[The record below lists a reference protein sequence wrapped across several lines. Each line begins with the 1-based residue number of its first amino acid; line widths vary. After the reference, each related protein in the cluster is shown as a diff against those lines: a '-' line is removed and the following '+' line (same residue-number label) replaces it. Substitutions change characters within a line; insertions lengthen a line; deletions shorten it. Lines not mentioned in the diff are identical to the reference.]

1 MITIHRTLT
10 VSENTASLNE
20 PLYMFRGDGDISI
33 ILDLIQTIKNMKPGK
48 VSSTNVITDG
58 LIYSTVCIY
67 KPSGELAFVA
77 KGEIVENQ
85 MQVTQLKDVMD
96 EVIEIGEHKLQ
107 IHLFDEDENRLT
119 LPEVGQIYIAEPLC
133 KNSHIE
139 PINTTAIVGSSTVGT
154 CVVADDPAILA
165 DGYLTYDWQTGE
177 YITSAKLNNMI
188 MGIDEALSG
197 IKIVFSDYA
206 KTTDIPTKTSELTN
220 DSNFLT
226 SIPSEYVTET
236 ELNAK
241 GYLTEHQS
249 LEDYAKT
256 TDIPTKTSELTNDSN
271 FLTSIPSEYVTE
283 TELINKIG
291 QLEAR
296 IQALEAEYDSLIPIV
311 GTVNEDNAIT
321 IFDTLQSGIYAL
333 RYIFE
338 DGTQEELEEFTVS
351 EDVNQINLMEEAEI
365 QLNMRYSSSKGDYIT
380 ANGVVCFTIPFTNY
394 SGNAM
399 RLEFDN
405 LAHSMLGSNCLLY
418 ILDND
423 KSNPSVVNENCDFNK
438 MTSGVESA
446 YDGLSGTVTF
456 TPPINEGYITT
467 CVRTKDDGTEATE
480 DEFKDYIVILTM
492 GVSN

>member
-85 MQVTQLKDVMD
+85 MQVTLLKDVMD

-197 IKIVFSDYA
+197 IKIVFS
-206 KTTDIPTKTSELTN
+206 
-220 DSNFLT
+220 
-226 SIPSEYVTET
+226 
-236 ELNAK
+236 
-241 GYLTEHQS
+241 
-249 LEDYAKT
+249 DYAKT